1 MGAALY
7 AFWEV
12 ESVQAGLQQRRRCFR
27 REGAWTNLLITA
39 AADCLRY
46 ERKLSRRESTQARR
60 AMTCRLARV
69 KSLPP
74 QRVEE
79 ARGRFG
85 SSAGLQRW
93 AAPGC
98 SRPRIAALRCLPA
111 FEQRTNAWR
120 YLLAFNRT
128 SGMRCMLLRETI
140 HHSLDGLCC
149 FVSLLVRHVIASVT
163 CLRCCLI
170 RSAGAS
176 SCTPCG
182 AGTFYAS
189 TGERQSGLC
198 AGYRDR
204 SLA

>member
-1 MGAALY
+1 LSNGKGQKPASSASGGSTWPLRLIC
-7 AFWEV
+7 WPPTLG
-12 ESVQAGLQQRRRCFR
+12 SAGLQQTTNCGFAVSASFR
-27 REGAWTNLLITA
+27 ATHK
-39 AADCLRY
+39 CL
-46 ERKLSRRESTQARR
+46 A
-60 AMTCRLARV
+60 V
-69 KSLPP
+69 
-74 QRVEE
+74 
-79 ARGRFG
+79 
-85 SSAGLQRW
+85 SAGFQPYKRY
-93 AAPGC
+93 AMHA
-98 SRPRIAALRCLPA
+98 IAR
-111 FEQRTNAWR
+111 
-120 YLLAFNRT
+120 
-128 SGMRCMLLRETI
+128 TI